1 MNWWARR
8 LCRQGLFP
16 ASTVVFA
23 ALSADPQ
30 PVACHTAPCV
40 GTASLG
46 ANLHNEDRFRVVQ
59 QNNTIVATVA
69 DGHGSGNVSQFVV
82 DHLASE
88 IFIRLPL
95 NSFVPVDQVVSAFLH
110 VDNLLREVV
119 YGGSSIR
126 FHEGSC
132 AITAVVTE
140 DQVLVANCGDS
151 RGLLIRGSESSP
163 SFLPILDE
171 ANSLESCPPNAEWV
185 SRLFTA
191 DSALEQDRLRSL
203 HPSER
208 DVVHCRQK
216 IVELEPSGA
225 IASIRWA
232 ACYVK
237 GRLQPTKAFGD
248 FYLKDAKAIE
258 FCPELVPHI
267 DSGFTPPYIDVVP
280 SCVSLE
286 RRNGDILI
294 LASDGLWDYVSPA
307 VVADVV
313 RSGIENQRTP
323 DLIAGDLIE
332 AALEIAAEATGGE
345 VSLDQLK
352 SMAPGVEKRSIHDDI
367 TVVVVAM

>member
-1 MNWWARR
+1 M
-8 LCRQGLFP
+8 
-16 ASTVVFA
+16 VVFA
-23 ALSADPQ
+23 ESSMDPK

-46 ANLHNEDRFRVVQ
+46 ANLHNEDRFRIVIQ
-59 QNNTIVATVA
+59 KNTIVATVA

-88 IFIRLPL
+88 IFKRLPL
-95 NSFVPVDQVVSAFLH
+95 NSFVPVDQVVSAFVH
-110 VDNLLREVV
+110 VDNLLRDVV

-132 AITAVVTE
+132 AIAAVVTE
-140 DQVLVANCGDS
+140 DQVVIANCGDS
-151 RGLLIRGSESSP
+151 RGFLIRGSESP
-163 SFLPILDE
+163 TLLPLLAE
-171 ANSLESCPPNAEWV
+171 ANSLESCPANTEWV
-185 SRLFTA
+185 SNLFTA

-248 FYLKDAKAIE
+248 FYLKDARAIE
-258 FCPELVPHI
+258 FCPDLVPHI

-286 RRNGDILI
+286 RRKGDILI

-313 RSGIENQRTP
+313 RSGIQNQRTP
-323 DLIAGDLIE
+323 NLIAGDLIE
-332 AALEIAAEATGGE
+332 AALEIAAEATAGE

-352 SMAPGVEKRSIHDDI
+352 SMPPGVEKRSIHDDI
-367 TVVVVAM
+367 TVVVVAL